1 MGDKPDLD
9 PEINRDF
16 FESNLLK
23 VDPGMKCFERFFK
36 LQRRKV
42 VLCSSDAVSCN
53 AIDLLKDTFTNLGPR
68 LLSQQVEIHEDFI
81 GSCMDRL
88 KASFDTVTV
97 LQEDKGD
104 RGRMEVE
111 LLRLCRVLCV
121 LFEYVSECDAEYQ
134 EERSCIPLYRA
145 ARGKHLTLTVRF
157 PNSGHKVEDMEFW
170 VHDNDTLASLR
181 RMVFQKLKASPMNIK
196 LELFS
201 GQEVLDVADD
211 RKILALLPLKDK
223 AVITAKL
230 SQTGAGAGASSPDS
244 SSESSGGSPAHHLYE
259 VKLRGKSSEHLQMIL
274 LLTLFRVPT

>member
-1 MGDKPDLD
+1 MGDEPDLD

-16 FESNLLK
+16 FESNL
-23 VDPGMKCFERFFK
+23 
-36 LQRRKV
+36 
-42 VLCSSDAVSCN
+42 
-53 AIDLLKDTFTNLGPR
+53 
-68 LLSQQVEIHEDFI
+68 
-81 GSCMDRL
+81 L

-111 LLRLCRVLCV
+111 VLRLCRVLCV

-259 VKLRGKSSEHLQMIL
+259 VKLRGISSVQFQTNL

>member
-42 VLCSSDAVSCN
+42 VLCSSDAVSSK
-53 AIDLLKDTFTNLGPR
+53 AIDLLKETFTNLGPR

>member
-1 MGDKPDLD
+1 MILKRRATLMDDLELIGLD
-9 PEINRDF
+9 YIW
-16 FESNLLK
+16 
-23 VDPGMKCFERFFK
+23 
-36 LQRRKV
+36 KV
-42 VLCSSDAVSCN
+42 VLCSSDAVSSK
-53 AIDLLKDTFTNLGPR
+53 AIDLLKETFTNLGPR

-111 LLRLCRVLCV
+111 VLRLCRVLCV

-259 VKLRGKSSEHLQMIL
+259 VTLRGISSEHFRTIL
-274 LLTLFRVPT
+274 LKTLFRVPT